1 MTLSGLLLLK
11 YVKEI
16 GPQSGRLS
24 LRARQLLVTDRKL
37 RVQTFSSVFSVC
49 LRSGSGS
56 KRAPRHGGRIVPTTP
71 GPYLDFSINL
81 GRCFCP

>member
-1 MTLSGLLLLK
+1 MTLSGLLHLK

-56 KRAPRHGGRIVPTTP
+56 K
-71 GPYLDFSINL
+71 
-81 GRCFCP
+81 

>member
-24 LRARQLLVTDRKL
+24 LCARQLLVTD
-37 RVQTFSSVFSVC
+37 
-49 LRSGSGS
+49 
-56 KRAPRHGGRIVPTTP
+56 
-71 GPYLDFSINL
+71 
-81 GRCFCP
+81 